1 MSMLKRMVAVV
12 LGVVVITIAGIVVFV
27 ATFDANR
34 YKPEIEALA
43 RQHLGRTL
51 TLGGDMGLT
60 LWPVLGLRA
69 EQVSVGN
76 AEGFTDPLFAEAERL
91 VLGVQLMPLLSKR
104 LEVDEV
110 GLDGLKLFLERRK
123 DGSNNWSL
131 APQAAG
137 PATPPEAPAAAP
149 GTAREFGLLV
159 GGVNLSRAEVQ
170 FRDGASGEVWNV
182 APVDLSTGTIEP
194 GKPFDASLVMGFA
207 QADKKLQGQL
217 RYKGRMSVDPKL
229 PSVEISNLSLE
240 ADASNLPGGIGKLL
254 LKARAEKLSVAGE
267 TLKLTTTPL
276 SVDLRLQN
284 GPAPLELL
292 DAKLAL
298 GLAGDLSPLRLTL
311 APFEG
316 DVHAEGEGF
325 GSKGLNAKLQG
336 EGGLDLAAG
345 TGQLAR
351 LSVDADGLRA
361 TLSGKLDGLTAAPRF
376 TGRMEVAEF
385 NPRTWLAAHGR
396 PLGGLPEGTLTQAGA
411 KAEVSFADGT
421 LRLTG
426 LEARLDETRAQGSIG
441 AGKAGL
447 SADLALDRLDVDR
460 YLPPKPK
467 AAPATPKEGGGR
479 PAPGP
484 GADTPIELPVALLRD
499 LSGEVNLRVGH
510 LTAQRVDVRD
520 LRIAGR
526 AKGGD
531 IEVDTLSGH
540 AFDGQIN
547 ARGGLDVRGQV
558 PAYRASGKASAVDVG
573 AILRQFADSDRLSGH
588 GTLDFDLRTRGASV
602 NALKAGLD
610 GTAHVRF
617 YDGALKG
624 VDIGQLLRR
633 ADAVLKGQPVPPEG
647 PAQTDFTELTG
658 SATIAKGVI
667 NNPDLDVKSPLLRVQ
682 GAGSIDLP
690 DNGIDYRLTVT
701 VVQTAT
707 GQAGKE
713 LASLRGVPIPLK
725 ISGSLR
731 DPSYS
736 VDIGKVVEERAKQ
749 EIQKRAAEE
758 LQKRIGIPA
767 PSGTTEGSGE
777 PVPAVP
783 PLQDLLKGLIGR

>member
-12 LGVVVITIAGIVVFV
+12 LGVVVIAIAGLAVFV

-34 YKPEIEALA
+34 YKPEIEGLA
-43 RQHLGRTL
+43 QKHLGRTL
-51 TLGGDMGLT
+51 NLGGDMSLS

-76 AEGFTDPLFAEAERL
+76 AEGFTDLQFAEAESL

-110 GLDGLKLFLERRK
+110 ALDGLKLFLERRK
-123 DGSNNWSL
+123 DGSNNWQL
-131 APQAAG
+131 APQAAA
-137 PATPPEAPAAAP
+137 PEPVAEAPAAAP
-149 GTAREFGLLV
+149 AAAREFGLLV
-159 GGVNLSRAEVQ
+159 GGVTLSRAEIQ
-170 FRDGASGEVWNV
+170 FRDGASGEVWNI

-194 GKPFDASLVMGFA
+194 GKPFDAKLAIGIA

-217 RYKGRMSVDPKL
+217 RYEGRMSVDPKL
-229 PSVEISNLSLE
+229 PSVEISNLNLE
-240 ADASNLPGGIGKLL
+240 ADASNLPGGIGKLV

-267 TLKLTTTPL
+267 SLKLTTTPI
-276 SVDLRLQN
+276 SVDLRMQN

-311 APFEG
+311 SPFEG
-316 DVHAEGEGF
+316 DLHAEGEGF

-336 EGGLDLAAG
+336 EGALDLEAG
-345 TGQLAR
+345 TGQLTR
-351 LSVDADGLRA
+351 LSLDADGLRA
-361 TLSGKLDGLTAAPRF
+361 TLAGKLDGLTSAPRF
-376 TGRMEVAEF
+376 SGRMDVADF

-396 PLGGLPEGTLTQAGA
+396 PLSGLPEGTLTQAGA
-411 KAEVSFADGT
+411 KADVSFADGT
-421 LRLTG
+421 LRLTA
-426 LEARLDETRAQGSIG
+426 LEAKLDETRAQGSVG

-447 SADLALDRLDVDR
+447 SADLALDRLNVDR
-460 YLPPKPK
+460 YLPPKAK

-484 GADTPIELPVALLRD
+484 GADAPIELPVAMLRD
-499 LSGEVNLRVGH
+499 LNGQVNLRVGH
-510 LTAQRVDVRD
+510 LTAQHVDVRD
-520 LRIAGR
+520 LRLAGKAR
-526 AKGGD
+526 GGD
-531 IEVDTLSGH
+531 IVVDTLSGR

-547 ARGGLDVRGQV
+547 AHGGLDVRGQSPV
-558 PAYRASGKASAVDVG
+558 YRAAGKASAVDVG

-588 GTLDFDLRTRGASV
+588 GSVDFDLRTRGASV

-610 GTAHVRF
+610 GTAHARF

-624 VDIGQLLRR
+624 VNIGQLLRR
-633 ADAVLKGQPVPPEG
+633 ADAALKGQPAPSEG

-667 NNPDLDVKSPLLRVQ
+667 NNPDLDGKSPLLRVQ
-682 GAGSIDLP
+682 GAGNIDLP
-690 DNGIDYRLTVT
+690 NNGIDYRLTVT

-713 LASLRGVPIPLK
+713 LANLRGVPIPLK
-725 ISGSLR
+725 ISGSLS

-736 VDIGKVVEERAKQ
+736 VDLGKAVEERAKQ
-749 EIQKRAAEE
+749 EVEKRVTEE

-767 PSGTTEGSGE
+767 PSGTTDDSGQ
-777 PVPAVP
+777 PAPAVP
-783 PLQDLLKGLIGR
+783 PVQDLLKGLIGR